1 MDGRET
7 CEFPP
12 PSEELLAIGAVG
24 RRTVVF
30 FRKLSPKKLSSRWFY
45 TRGHLGSTMCTQWIF
60 EKELTEG
67 KPVEGEG
74 KNEKREWSLDL
85 IKTL

>member
-1 MDGRET
+1 M
-7 CEFPP
+7 
-12 PSEELLAIGAVG
+12 
-24 RRTVVF
+24 
-30 FRKLSPKKLSSRWFY
+30 Y
-45 TRGHLGSTMCTQWIF
+45 TQWIF

-67 KPVEGEG
+67 KAVEGEG